1 MKLWNLSKTDF
12 GVIMMETIITL
23 PLYIILLACVFWLG
37 ETCMIRLTLTN
48 GENVQ
53 LWERSSQHAIVQ
65 LNERDIFWNFSPVN
79 NADIVSGAGGMAFVS
94 TNGANVGWGQVRSGR
109 SSLNTRRSNWS
120 YDADSSANYIMNNNL
135 SSHTTQPMAARGTVE
150 NPLMSFLLSRQS
162 YTGRTGIYTTLK
174 SGDDDAWKNEY
185 LASWTLNSA
194 EGNYN
199 IIPDSGGDYKEV
211 DSYNGGERNDSYVE
225 WSE

>member
-1 MKLWNLSKTDF
+1 MKLWNLSKTDS

-53 LWERSSQHAIVQ
+53 LWERSSQHAIAL
-65 LNERDIFWNFSPVN
+65 LNERHIFWNFSPVN
-79 NADIVSGAGGMAFVS
+79 NADIVSGAGGMTFVP
-94 TNGANVGWGQVRSGR
+94 TNDANVGWGQVRSVR

-135 SSHTTQPMAARGTVE
+135 SANATQSMLARGTIG
-150 NPLMSFLLSRQS
+150 NPLESFLLSRQS
-162 YTGRTGIYTTLK
+162 YAGRTGIYATL
-174 SGDDDAWKNEY
+174 GRNDGNAWKSEY
-185 LASWTLNSA
+185 LVSWPLNSTA
-194 EGNYN
+194 GTYN
-199 IIPDSGGDYKEV
+199 IIPISGGGYSAV
-211 DSYNGGERNDSYVE
+211 TPYNGGARDNNYVT
-225 WSE
+225 WSQ